1 MFIRLAVRA
10 PFLIIGAAVMA
21 MTIDLK
27 LSVIF
32 LIVTPIVSF
41 IIYIIMSRT
50 IPLYKKTQQKL
61 DKAATIT
68 REDLEGTRVIRAF
81 SRQQEEIDEFNK
93 ACNELTDNM
102 MIAGKISAILNPVS
116 FMIMNLAIVAVIWFG
131 GLRINSGS
139 LTQGELTAFVNY
151 ITQISLTLVVFA
163 NLLVIFTKAIAS
175 ANRINEVFDCKPDI
189 CSGKIDNINKN
200 DYKNSI
206 EFKNVSFTYN
216 GAGDK
221 SLENIS
227 FEIKKGEML
236 GIIGGTGSGKSTL
249 VNLIPRFYDA
259 TQGEIVICGENVK
272 NYDTDTLRK
281 SIGVVP
287 QKAVLFTGTVRENM
301 KWAKADADD
310 EEIIT
315 ALKTAQA
322 WEFVE
327 KLPQKLDTPISQGG
341 KNLSGGQKQRLS
353 IARAF
358 VGKPEIIILDDSTSA
373 LDYSTDLAFRHA
385 IREQM
390 KDTTI
395 VMVSQRATSLKD
407 ADKIIIMDDGKI
419 VGMGK
424 HSELLEN
431 CHVYSE
437 IYNSQLSNKEENE
450 DA

>member
-1 MFIRLAVRA
+1 
-10 PFLIIGAAVMA
+10 
-21 MTIDLK
+21 
-27 LSVIF
+27 
-32 LIVTPIVSF
+32 
-41 IIYIIMSRT
+41 
-50 IPLYKKTQQKL
+50 
-61 DKAATIT
+61 
-68 REDLEGTRVIRAF
+68 
-81 SRQQEEIDEFNK
+81 
-93 ACNELTDNM
+93 M

-116 FMIMNLAIVAVIWFG
+116 FMIMNLAIVAIIWFG

-227 FEIKKGEML
+227 FEIKKGDML

-407 ADKIIIMDDGKI
+407 ADKIIVMDDGKI